1 MRRDAQDDSSP
12 LPSQAEAVGSE
23 LLHNQR
29 KHIIRGSL
37 NEELTELPNT
47 QDSPLSAIE

>member
-1 MRRDAQDDSSP
+1 MRRDTQDDSSP
-12 LPSQAEAVGSE
+12 LPSQAEAVASE
-23 LLHNQR
+23 LPHSPR

-37 NEELTELPNT
+37 SEELTELPNT